1 MHGPFFG
8 ASTTAFYE
16 HLLGDP
22 AKIAALKAMS
32 FGLDRFPAGSGANF
46 YNWRTGLIEVQA
58 HPGSSRYIQFW
69 ARAAA
74 KIAQGM
80 PHGITAEQY
89 SAFSR
94 QIGAQ
99 FILVPNFESSSVADQ
114 VEWFKRLAQA
124 GIVPERIELGN
135 EYAFAMGNDPASLAR
150 WRDEPTSMRIIKG
163 YVDALKPY
171 FPPHAKL
178 AVQAAA
184 GAIDLRNGRF
194 GQRVKQWDED
204 LRPEPWF
211 DAVTVHL
218 YPRLRDVMGDPAAGA
233 TPASPANALP
243 RLNAMMARADQ
254 GIEGILQGVE
264 RRVPGKELW
273 ITEWNATGA
282 NPVVQG
288 GVGSAMSPAME
299 MLTTV
304 RMALVQLRHPSVT
317 CSLFFSF
324 GFTQRQHPM
333 FVPDG
338 RGSYLPVPTAAAY
351 GWLNQAANAGGS
363 FQRIVPAGARPVTGG
378 GSRNESYFPVEGGLF
393 QTGTRATLILENVS
407 ADAFSFD
414 PAALM
419 PNRRPSKA
427 ELISTPS
434 LFDTA
439 VLPAKISSADVAGV
453 IAIPP
458 FSVAR
463 VVWE

>member
-1 MHGPFFG
+1 MRAPIFG
-8 ASTTAFYE
+8 ASTTVFYE
-16 HLLGDP
+16 HILGDP

-32 FGLDRFPAGSGANF
+32 IGLDRFPAGSAANF
-46 YNWRTGLIEVQA
+46 YNWRTGLIEVPA
-58 HPGSSRYIQFW
+58 HPGSSPYIQFW

-80 PHGITAEQY
+80 PRGITAEQY

-163 YVDALKPY
+163 YVDALRPY

-184 GAIDLRNGRF
+184 GAIDVRNGRF

-233 TPASPANALP
+233 TPASPSNALP

-288 GVGSAMSPAME
+288 GVEAAMAPAME

-317 CSLFFSF
+317 ASLFFSV
-324 GFTQRQHPM
+324 GFNQRQHPM
-333 FVPDG
+333 FVSAG
-338 RGSYLPVPTAAAY
+338 RGAYVPVPTAAAL
-351 GWLNQAANAGGS
+351 GWLNEAANAGGS
-363 FQRIVPAGARPVTGG
+363 FQRIVQAGARPVAGG

-393 QTGTRATLILENVS
+393 QSGTRTTLILENAS
-407 ADAFSFD
+407 GDAFSFD
-414 PAALM
+414 PAALL
-419 PNRRPSKA
+419 PNRRPSKV
-427 ELISTPS
+427 ELISTPGLS
-434 LFDTA
+434 DTA
-439 VLPAKISSADVAGV
+439 VLPARISGADAAGP
-453 IAIPP
+453 IAIAP